1 MTLRLYT
8 DGSCAAPGAVGGWAW
23 ILVGDDV
30 VACGSGVTP
39 GSSTHQAAEVTA
51 AIAGLSYVVAFGIR
65 EVELVSDSRYLVDG
79 MSRNGR
85 TGWAHAA
92 REFEWRTTRGQ
103 PLKNQVLW
111 ERLLEL
117 ESRLAVTW
125 RHVLGHQPKKDT
137 SDDARYNREADV
149 LAGQARRNFL
159 ELPAPQASAAIP
171 LRTPRAAGSWRDL
184 PNRQKADHLR
194 ATPTISDASWTDEQR
209 LPGESRTAFI
219 GRVLDVGL

>member
-1 MTLRLYT
+1 MTLN
-8 DGSCAAPGAVGGWAW
+8 DGPGWAP
-23 ILVGDDV
+23 
-30 VACGSGVTP
+30 A
-39 GSSTHQAAEVTA
+39 AAE
-51 AIAGLSYVVAFGIR
+51 R
-65 EVELVSDSRYLVDG
+65 
-79 MSRNGR
+79 
-85 TGWAHAA
+85 GW
-92 REFEWRTTRGQ
+92 RSKRGK
-103 PLKNQVLW
+103 PLAYRQLW
-111 ERLLEL
+111 QRILEL
-117 ESRLAVTW
+117 DGCLAATW
-125 RHVLGHQPKKDT
+125 RHVLGHRPKKDT